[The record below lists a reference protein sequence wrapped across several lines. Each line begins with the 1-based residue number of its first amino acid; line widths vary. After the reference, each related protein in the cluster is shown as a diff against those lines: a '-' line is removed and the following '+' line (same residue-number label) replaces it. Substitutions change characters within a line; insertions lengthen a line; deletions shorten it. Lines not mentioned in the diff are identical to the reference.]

1 VTVQPPYGEFAA
13 QASSYTVLPVWRE
26 VFGDVDTP
34 VGVFDKLGNAEGSVL
49 LESADSEERWGRFS
63 FVGLDPLGTLTAAAG
78 AVSWT
83 GTVPLDLP
91 AGATL
96 AEALRVLLG
105 VFRAPVV
112 PGFPLYAGAVG
123 FVGYDA
129 LGAAPSGGV
138 DATLV
143 VPGSM
148 LAFDQ
153 FRHVIRVLVNVVV
166 DPAAD
171 LRSQYEEAAA
181 KVDELVG
188 RLATARTT
196 LRPLDVPA
204 AGNEPVEVGT
214 DVSDADFADIVR
226 ESVARIRAGA
236 ARQLVP
242 SRSFTRPT
250 DAPALEV
257 YRMLRTFNPSPYMY
271 LLRLP
276 GTTVVGSSPQVLV
289 RVERGTATV
298 RPTAGTRRRT
308 GDPLRD
314 NELAAELLA
323 DGKELSEHL
332 MLVELGVSDLESVCE
347 PGSVRVTEGP
357 IVARYSRVM
366 HLTSEA
372 VGQLAEGRDA
382 VDALAATC
390 PAGTVAGTPRPA
402 AMAALRELETTPRH
416 VYGGA
421 IGYFDFSGN
430 ADMCIAIRTVLLDDG
445 VATVRSGAGIV
456 EGSDPDEEV
465 RETQAKARA
474 LLDAIVAAEQ
484 ARA

>member
-1 VTVQPPYGEFAA
+1 VKLHPPYEEFAA
-13 QASSYTVLPVWRE
+13 QAADYTVVPVWRE

-34 VGVFDKLGNAEGSVL
+34 VGVFDKLGSAEGSVL

-63 FVGLDPLGTLTAAAG
+63 FVGLDPIGVLTACG
-78 AVSWT
+78 GDVSWV
-83 GTVPLDLP
+83 GQVPLDLQP
-91 AGATL
+91 HASL
-96 AEALRVLLG
+96 ADALRVLLAR
-105 VFRAPVV
+105 FRAPVL
-112 PGFPLYAGAVG
+112 PGLPLYAGAVG

-129 LGAAPSGGV
+129 LGGAPSGVV

-153 FRHVIRVLVNVVV
+153 FRHVIRVVVNVVV
-166 DPAAD
+166 GADPQA
-171 LRSQYEEAAA
+171 QYAAA
-181 KVDELVG
+181 AVRVDALIE
-188 RLATARTT
+188 RLASARTT
-196 LRPLDVPA
+196 LRPLDVPT
-204 AGNEPVEVGT
+204 AGDQPVDVGT
-214 DVSDADFADIVR
+214 DLPDADFAEVVTKAI
-226 ESVARIRAGA
+226 ARIRAGD

-242 SRSFTRPT
+242 SRTFTRAT
-250 DAPALEV
+250 DAPPLEV

-276 GTTVVGSSPQVLV
+276 GTTIVGSSPQVLV
-289 RVERGTATV
+289 RVEQGTATV

-308 GDPLRD
+308 GDPETDRA
-314 NELAAELLA
+314 LAAELLS
-323 DGKELSEHL
+323 DGKELAEHE
-332 MLVELGVSDLESVCE
+332 MLVELGVSDLESVCAE
-347 PGSVRVTEGP
+347 GTVKRTEGP
-357 IVARYSRVM
+357 TVLRYSRVM
-366 HLTSEA
+366 HMTSEV
-372 VGQLAEGRDA
+372 VGVLADGRDA

-402 AMAALRELETTPRH
+402 AMAALRELERTPRH

-430 ADMCIAIRTVLLDDG
+430 ADMCIAIRTVTFGADG
-445 VATVRSGAGIV
+445 VATVRSGAGV
-456 EGSDPDEEV
+456 VDGSDPDEEV

>member
-1 VTVQPPYGEFAA
+1 VTLHPPYEDFAD
-13 QASSYTVLPVWRE
+13 QAGSYTVVPVWRE
-26 VFGDVDTP
+26 VFGDLDTP
-34 VGVFDKLGNAEGSVL
+34 VGAFDKLGGAEGSVL

-63 FVGLDPLGTLTAAAG
+63 FVGLDPLGVLTAAG
-78 AVSWT
+78 GEVEWNGS
-83 GTVPLDLP
+83 VPLDLP
-91 AGATL
+91 AGSTL
-96 AEALRVLLG
+96 AEALRVLLAT
-105 VFRAPVV
+105 FRAPVL
-112 PGFPLYAGAVG
+112 PGLPLYAGAVG

-129 LGAAPSGGV
+129 LGEAPTGGV

-153 FRHVIRVLVNVVV
+153 FRHVIRVVVNVVLE
-166 DPAAD
+166 PGD
-171 LRSQYEEAAA
+171 LRTQYDAAA
-181 KVDELVG
+181 ARVDDLVE
-188 RLATARTT
+188 RLSSAPTT
-196 LRPLDVPA
+196 LRPVDVPVA
-204 AGNEPVEVGT
+204 DDQPVEVGT
-214 DVSDADFADIVR
+214 DVPDPAFAEVVR
-226 ESVARIRAGA
+226 AAIKRIRNGD

-242 SRSFTRPT
+242 SRIFFRPT
-250 DAPALEV
+250 DVPPLEV

-276 GTTVVGSSPQVLV
+276 GVTIVGSSPQVLV
-289 RVERGTATV
+289 RVEQGTATV

-308 GDPLRD
+308 GDPAAD
-314 NELAAELLA
+314 AELAAGLLV
-323 DGKELSEHL
+323 DVKERAEHD
-332 MLVELGVSDLESVCE
+332 MLVELGVSDLEAVCV

-357 IVARYSRVM
+357 TVLRYSRVM
-366 HLTSEA
+366 HMTSEV
-372 VGQLAEGRDA
+372 VGRLGEERDA

-402 AMAALRELETTPRH
+402 AMAALRELETTPRL

-430 ADMCIAIRTVLLDDG
+430 ADMCIAIRTVLFSPDG
-445 VATVRSGAGIV
+445 VAIVRAGAGV
-456 EGSDPDEEV
+456 VDGSDPDEEV

-484 ARA
+484 AER

>member
-1 VTVQPPYGEFAA
+1 MTAQPSYDEFAV
-13 QASSYTVLPVWRE
+13 QASSFTVVPVWRE
-26 VFGDVDTP
+26 VFGDIDTP
-34 VGVFDKLGNAEGSVL
+34 VGVFDKLGGAEGSVL

-63 FVGLDPLGTLTAAAG
+63 FVGLDPLGVLTAADG
-78 AVSWT
+78 EVSWA
-83 GTVPLDLP
+83 GSVPLDLP
-91 AGATL
+91 AGSSL
-96 AEALRVLLG
+96 AESLRVLLAR
-105 VFRAPVV
+105 FRAPAV

-129 LGAAPSGGV
+129 LGDSPSGGV

-153 FRHVIRVLVNVVV
+153 FRHVIRVLVNVVIDPTV
-166 DPAAD
+166 DLQIQYDAAVA
-171 LRSQYEEAAA
+171 R
-181 KVDELVG
+181 VDDRVE
-188 RLATARTT
+188 RLASARTT
-196 LRPLDVPA
+196 LLPVDVPA
-204 AGNEPVEVGT
+204 AGNDPVEVGT
-214 DVSDADFADIVR
+214 DVPDDDFADVVR
-226 ESVARIRAGA
+226 EAITRVQSGV

-242 SRSFTRPT
+242 SRLFSRKTEA
-250 DAPALEV
+250 APLEV

-276 GTTVVGSSPQVLV
+276 GVTIVGSSPQVLV
-289 RVERGTATV
+289 RVEQGTATV

-308 GDPLRD
+308 GDPVQDR
-314 NELAAELLA
+314 ELAAELLE
-323 DGKELSEHL
+323 DTKELAEHK
-332 MLVELGVSDLESVCE
+332 MLVELGVSDLEAVCE
-347 PGSVRVTEGP
+347 PGTVRVTEGP
-357 IVARYSRVM
+357 IVLRYSRVM
-366 HLTSEA
+366 HMTSEV
-372 VGQLAEGRDA
+372 VGELAAGRDA

-390 PAGTVAGTPRPA
+390 PAGTVAGTPRLA
-402 AMAALRELETTPRH
+402 AMAALRELEATPRH

-430 ADMCIAIRTVLLDDG
+430 ADMCIAIRTVLFSDG
-445 VATVRSGAGIV
+445 VATVRSGAGV
-456 EGSDPDEEV
+456 VDGSDPAEEV

>member
-1 VTVQPPYGEFAA
+1 M
-13 QASSYTVLPVWRE
+13 WRE

-34 VGVFDKLGNAEGSVL
+34 VGVFDKLGAAEGSVL

-63 FVGLDPLGTLTAAAG
+63 FVGLDPIGVLTAAG
-78 AVSWT
+78 GRVTWS
-83 GTVPLDLP
+83 GDVPLALPDDADL
-91 AGATL
+91 AQGI
-96 AEALRVLLG
+96 RSLLG
-105 VFRAPVV
+105 RLRAPVL

-129 LGAAPSGGV
+129 LGADPSGGV

-153 FRHVIRVLVNVVV
+153 FRHVIRVVVNVVV
-166 DPAAD
+166 RHGQAPD
-171 LRSQYEEAAA
+171 LQQQYEAAVTRLDA
-181 KVDELVG
+181 LVE
-188 RLATARTT
+188 RLASTRST
-196 LRPLDVPA
+196 LRPLDVPSPSDA
-204 AGNEPVEVGT
+204 EVAVTT
-214 DVSDADFADIVR
+214 DVTDADFADVVR
-226 ESVARIRAGA
+226 RAVARIEAGEA
-236 ARQLVP
+236 LQLVP
-242 SRSFTRPT
+242 SRCFTRT
-250 DAPALEV
+250 TEAPPLEV

-289 RVERGTATV
+289 RVEQGTATV

-308 GDPLRD
+308 GDPLQD
-314 NELAAELLA
+314 KALADELLA
-323 DGKELSEHL
+323 DAKERDEHA
-332 MLVELGVSDLESVCE
+332 MLVDLGVSDLESVCE
-347 PGSVRVTEGP
+347 PGSVAVTEGP
-357 IVARYSRVM
+357 IVLRYSRVM
-366 HLTSEA
+366 HMTSEV
-372 VGQLAEGRDA
+372 VGRLAQGRDA

-402 AMAALRELETTPRH
+402 AMAALRELEATPRQ

-430 ADMCIAIRTVLLDDG
+430 ADMCIAIRTVLFEG
-445 VATVRSGAGIV
+445 EGATVRSGAGV
-456 EGSDPDEEV
+456 VDASDPDEEV
-465 RETQAKARA
+465 RETKAKARA

>member
-1 VTVQPPYGEFAA
+1 VTVQPPYDEFVA
-13 QASSYTVLPVWRE
+13 QASSFTVVPVWRE
-26 VFGDVDTP
+26 VFGDIDTP
-34 VGVFDKLGNAEGSVL
+34 VGVFDKLGGAEGSVL

-63 FVGLDPLGTLTAAAG
+63 FVGLDPLGVLTAAG
-78 AVSWT
+78 GSVRWT
-83 GTVPLDLP
+83 GPVPLDLP
-91 AGATL
+91 DDASL
-96 AEALRVLLG
+96 AEALRALLAA
-105 VFRAPVV
+105 FRAPAV

-129 LGAAPSGGV
+129 LGESPSGGV

-166 DPAAD
+166 EPAGG
-171 LRSQYEEAAA
+171 LRAQYDVATA
-181 KVDELVG
+181 KVDALVE
-188 RLATARTT
+188 RLASARTT
-196 LRPLDVPA
+196 LLPVDVPA
-204 AGNEPVEVGT
+204 AGDEPVDVGT
-214 DVSDADFADIVR
+214 DVPDADFADVVR
-226 ESVARIRAGA
+226 KAVTLVRSGV

-242 SRSFTRPT
+242 SRIFTRQTEAVP
-250 DAPALEV
+250 LEV

-276 GTTVVGSSPQVLV
+276 GATVVGSSPQVLV
-289 RVERGTATV
+289 RVEQGTATV

-314 NELAAELLA
+314 RELAVELLEDA
-323 DGKELSEHL
+323 KELAEHK
-332 MLVELGVSDLESVCE
+332 MLVELGVSDLEAVCR
-347 PGSVRVTEGP
+347 PGTVRVTEGP

-366 HLTSEA
+366 HLISEV
-372 VGQLAEGRDA
+372 VGELAAGRDA

-402 AMAALRELETTPRH
+402 AMAALRGLETTPRH

-430 ADMCIAIRTVLLDDG
+430 ADMCIAIRTVLFSDG
-445 VATVRSGAGIV
+445 LATVRSGAGVV
-456 EGSDPDEEV
+456 EGSDPAEEV

-474 LLDAIVAAEQ
+474 LLDAIVAAERT
-484 ARA
+484 RA

>member
-1 VTVQPPYGEFAA
+1 MTVHPTYDEFAA
-13 QASSYTVLPVWRE
+13 QARDFSVVPVWRE

-34 VGVFDKLGNAEGSVL
+34 VGVFDKLGAAEGSVL

-63 FVGLDPLGTLTAAAG
+63 FVGLDPLGVLTAQDGVA
-78 AVSWT
+78 SWT
-83 GTVPLDLP
+83 GSVPLDLP
-91 AGATL
+91 SDASL

-105 VFRAPVV
+105 TLRAPVV

-129 LGAAPSGGV
+129 LSGTPSGVV

-166 DPAAD
+166 GGDLEAD
-171 LRSQYEEAAA
+171 YAAA
-181 KVDELVG
+181 AGKVDDLVE
-188 RLATARTT
+188 RLASARTT
-196 LRPLDVPA
+196 LRPLDVPTA
-204 AGNEPVEVGT
+204 SDAPVEVGT
-214 DVSDADFADIVR
+214 DVPDVDFADLVR
-226 ESVARIRAGA
+226 NAVARVRAGE

-242 SRSFTRPT
+242 SRTFTRPT
-250 DAPALEV
+250 EVPPLEV
-257 YRMLRTFNPSPYMY
+257 YRMLRTYNPSPYMY

-276 GTTVVGSSPQVLV
+276 GVTIVGSSPQVLV
-289 RVERGTATV
+289 RVEQGTATV

-308 GDPLRD
+308 GDPDEDRR
-314 NELAAELLA
+314 LAAELLQ
-323 DGKELSEHL
+323 DKKELAEHH
-332 MLVELGVSDLESVCE
+332 MLVELGFSDLEAVCAE
-347 PGSVRVTEGP
+347 GTVRRTDGP
-357 IVARYSRVM
+357 TVLRYSRVM
-366 HLTSEA
+366 HMTSEV

-402 AMAALRELETTPRH
+402 AMAALRELERTPRH

-430 ADMCIAIRTVLLDDG
+430 ADMCIAIRTVLFDSDG
-445 VATVRSGAGIV
+445 VATVRAGAGV
-456 EGSDPDEEV
+456 VDGSDPDEEV

>member
-1 VTVQPPYGEFAA
+1 MTVQPPYDEFAA
-13 QASSYTVLPVWRE
+13 QASSFTVVPVWRE
-26 VFGDVDTP
+26 VFGDIDTP
-34 VGVFDKLGNAEGSVL
+34 VGVFDKLGGAEGSVL

-63 FVGLDPLGTLTAAAG
+63 FVGLDPLGVLTAAGG
-78 AVSWT
+78 AVSWS
-83 GTVPLDLP
+83 GSVPLDLP
-91 AGATL
+91 DGASL
-96 AEALRVLLG
+96 AASLRVLLST
-105 VFRAPVV
+105 FRAPAVA
-112 PGFPLYAGAVG
+112 GFPLYAGAVG

-129 LGAAPSGGV
+129 LGADPSGGV

-166 DPAAD
+166 DPAAEPRTLYD
-171 LRSQYEEAAA
+171 EAAA
-181 KVDELVG
+181 RVDTLVE
-188 RLATARTT
+188 RLASARTT
-196 LRPLDVPA
+196 LLPVDVPA
-204 AGNEPVEVGT
+204 AGDEPVEVGT
-214 DVSDADFADIVR
+214 DVPDADFADVV
-226 ESVARIRAGA
+226 SKAVDRIRSGE

-242 SRSFTRPT
+242 SRLFTRKT
-250 DAPALEV
+250 DVAPLEV

-276 GTTVVGSSPQVLV
+276 GVTVVGSSPQVLV
-289 RVERGTATV
+289 RVEQGTATV

-308 GDPLRD
+308 GDPVRD
-314 NELAAELLA
+314 RELAAELLEDA
-323 DGKELSEHL
+323 KELAEHK
-332 MLVELGVSDLESVCE
+332 MLVELGVSDLEAVCD
-347 PGSVRVTEGP
+347 PATVRVTEGP
-357 IVARYSRVM
+357 IVLRYSRVM
-366 HLTSEA
+366 HMTSEV
-372 VGQLAEGRDA
+372 VGELAAGRDA

-430 ADMCIAIRTVLLDDG
+430 ADMCIAIRTVLFADG
-445 VATVRSGAGIV
+445 VATVRSGAGV
-456 EGSDPDEEV
+456 VDGSDPAEEV

>member
-1 VTVQPPYGEFAA
+1 MTTHPSYAEFAA
-13 QASSYTVLPVWRE
+13 QAADFTVVPVWRE

-34 VGVFDKLGNAEGSVL
+34 VGVFDKLGAAEGSVL

-63 FVGLDPLGTLTAAAG
+63 FVGLDPLGVLTARDGVAR
-78 AVSWT
+78 WT
-83 GTVPLDLP
+83 GDLPLDLP
-91 AGATL
+91 TGSSL
-96 AEALRVLLG
+96 AVALRVLLARL
-105 VFRAPVV
+105 RAPVL

-129 LGAAPSGGV
+129 LSGTPSGVV

-153 FRHVIRVLVNVVV
+153 FRHVIRVVVNAVVGD

-171 LRSQYEEAAA
+171 YAAASA
-181 KVDELVG
+181 KVDGLVE

-196 LRPLDVPA
+196 LRPVDVPA
-204 AGNEPVEVGT
+204 ASDQPIATTT
-214 DVSDADFADIVR
+214 DVPDADFADVVR
-226 ESVARIRAGA
+226 HAVQRVRSGE

-242 SRSFTRPT
+242 SRTFTRPT
-250 DAPALEV
+250 EASPLEV
-257 YRMLRTFNPSPYMY
+257 YRMLRTYNPSPYMY

-276 GTTVVGSSPQVLV
+276 EVTIVGSSPQVLV
-289 RVERGTATV
+289 RVEQGTATV

-308 GDPLRD
+308 GDPDEDRR
-314 NELAAELLA
+314 LAAELVE
-323 DGKELSEHL
+323 DTKELAEHD
-332 MLVELGVSDLESVCE
+332 MLVELGVSDLESVCA
-347 PGSVRVTEGP
+347 PGTVRRTDGP
-357 IVARYSRVM
+357 TVLRYSRVM
-366 HLTSEA
+366 HMTSEV
-372 VGQLAEGRDA
+372 VGRLAEGRDA

-402 AMAALRELETTPRH
+402 AMAALRELETTSRH

-430 ADMCIAIRTVLLDDG
+430 ADMCIAIRTVLFGSGG
-445 VATVRSGAGIV
+445 VATVRSGAGV
-456 EGSDPDEEV
+456 VDGSDPDEEV

>member
-1 VTVQPPYGEFAA
+1 MTVHPTYDEFAT
-13 QASSYTVLPVWRE
+13 QARDFTVVPVWRE

-34 VGVFDKLGNAEGSVL
+34 VGVFDKLGAAEGSVL

-63 FVGLDPLGTLTAAAG
+63 FVGLDPLGVLKAQDGVATWSG
-78 AVSWT
+78 ALS
-83 GTVPLDLP
+83 LDLP
-91 AGATL
+91 SGSTL

-105 VFRAPVV
+105 ALRAPVL

-129 LGAAPSGGV
+129 LSGTPSGVV

-153 FRHVIRVLVNVVV
+153 FRHVIRVVVNVVV
-166 DPAAD
+166 SNDPAAE
-171 LRSQYEEAAA
+171 YAAA
-181 KVDELVG
+181 AGRIDDLVE
-188 RLATARTT
+188 RLGSARTT
-196 LRPLDVPA
+196 LRPLDVPVA
-204 AGNEPVEVGT
+204 SDRPIATST
-214 DVSDADFADIVR
+214 DVPDADFADLVR
-226 ESVARIRAGA
+226 DAVARVRAGE

-242 SRSFTRPT
+242 SRTFTRRT
-250 DAPALEV
+250 QAPPLEV
-257 YRMLRTFNPSPYMY
+257 YRMLRTYNPSPYMY

-276 GTTVVGSSPQVLV
+276 EVTIVGSSPQVLV
-289 RVERGTATV
+289 RVEQGTATV

-308 GDPLRD
+308 GDPDEDRRLAAD
-314 NELAAELLA
+314 LLQDKKELA
-323 DGKELSEHL
+323 EHD
-332 MLVELGVSDLESVCE
+332 MLVELGVSDLEAVCAE
-347 PGSVRVTEGP
+347 GSVHRTEGP
-357 IVARYSRVM
+357 TVLRYSRVM
-366 HLTSEA
+366 HMTSEV

-402 AMAALRELETTPRH
+402 AMAALRELEHTPRH

-430 ADMCIAIRTVLLDDG
+430 ADMCIAIRTVLFDSDG
-445 VATVRSGAGIV
+445 VATVRSGAGV
-456 EGSDPDEEV
+456 VDGSDPEEEV